1 MLGGD
6 TAYAKVL
13 RWAKRGMFQG
23 KKMER
28 EGQNNKPGAR
38 TDQQAHLVRE
48 KGLRF

>member
-6 TAYAKVL
+6 TAYAEVL
-13 RWAKRGMFQG
+13 RWARRGVFQG

-28 EGQNNKPGAR
+28 EGQNEKPGAR
-38 TDQQAHLVRE
+38 TDPQAPLDRG